1 MSQPQGGVARHP
13 RGDSKVRD
21 GGVLPADLEPVAV
34 AGPPKPPEAPEPPER
49 SPVTGHKPTIPGAQE
64 AYGGRM

>member
-21 GGVLPADLEPVAV
+21 GGVLPADLELVAV
-34 AGPPKPPEAPEPPER
+34 PGPPEAPEPPER
-49 SPVTGHKPTIPGAQE
+49 SPVTGHKPTIPGARE

>member
-34 AGPPKPPEAPEPPER
+34 AGPPKPPER